1 MSLSDC
7 QMVIEHL
14 AESIRTL
21 RNLILSEIMIF
32 RVNFDCSSYLKY
44 FLISFIVIFLLVL
57 LLLFFLLLEDIVLYT

>member
-44 FLISFIVIFLLVL
+44 FLISFIVIFITSTFIVIFLV
-57 LLLFFLLLEDIVLYT
+57 TRR